1 MGLYKF
7 LSQVWKRPRDN
18 PYYHN
23 HLVKWRTQK
32 GIVRID
38 KPTRLDRA
46 HALGYKAKQG
56 VVMVRVKIKKGGR
69 KRETTHQGR
78 KPGNLGKVRYST
90 KKNFQSIA
98 EERAEK
104 RFKNLRV
111 LNSYEAGDDGK
122 NKWYEIILLD
132 TGHPQIFNNKQ
143 YAALCTDKHRGR
155 SHRGLTSAGR
165 KGRGLRNKGIGAEK
179 IRPSINANKGRGK

>member
-1 MGLYKF
+1 
-7 LSQVWKRPRDN
+7 
-18 PYYHN
+18 
-23 HLVKWRTQK
+23 
-32 GIVRID
+32 D

>member
-32 GIVRID
+32 SIVRID

-165 KGRGLRNKGIGAEK
+165 KGRGLRNKDIGAEK